1 MQFANP
7 IWLAGLGGI
16 LIPLAIHLLSRKEG
30 KVIRIG
36 SIRHFEETSTRQ
48 FKSIK
53 LNEILLLILRSLLI
67 LLIVFLLAGLQWPGT
82 SNGKTSWLLIEK
94 GLEHDSEL
102 SHVIDSLAEKGF
114 EKRAFARGFPIADD
128 TISEAPHNYWALVES
143 LNKEQLDSAVIISA
157 NRIQAFRGERRML
170 PANVSWITKS
180 LPEKE
185 KIISQRKLG
194 SDSVWTRTGK
204 FRDSETEFITQITP
218 GNSGMIPDTVR
229 VAVVNDKQYAY
240 DATLLSAALRAI
252 DKYTPYFISLTAIDG
267 SNFQQ
272 DKQADWTFWLTEEP
286 APSDERNL
294 IALKPQ
300 PSQNIIEQV
309 SQQSWILTQRLTP
322 ETVIDENLT
331 SQLTQLIFPEK
342 ETWKKANDSDIRTS
356 NAQIIEANTAS
367 SGKEVAAHS
376 GQALWIILIALTFI
390 TERIVAYKRMQ

>member
-143 LNKEQLDSAVIISA
+143 LNKEKLDSAVIISA

-252 DKYTPYFISLTAIDG
+252 DKYTPYFISLTAIDR

-272 DKQADWTFWLTEEP
+272 DKQADWIFWLTEEP

-300 PSQNIIEQV
+300 HSQNIIEQV

-342 ETWKKANDSDIRTS
+342 ETWKKANDSDVRTS
-356 NAQIIEANTAS
+356 NAQIIEANTAL